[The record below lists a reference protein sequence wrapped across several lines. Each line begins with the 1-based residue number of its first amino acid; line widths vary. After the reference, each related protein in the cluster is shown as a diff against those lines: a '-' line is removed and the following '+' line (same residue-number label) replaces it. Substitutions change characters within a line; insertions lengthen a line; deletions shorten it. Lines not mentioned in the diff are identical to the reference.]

1 MNGDS
6 SKIAQERLSKRVPR
20 TRIQRP
26 KDVYPA
32 DEWNMVEQRFSPDLL
47 AQMETIFAL
56 SNGYLG
62 LRGDF
67 EEGQPAVQ
75 GGVFLNGFYETW
87 PITYGESAFGFART
101 GQTIVNAT
109 DAKIIKLYVDDE
121 PFEIENAEI
130 REFSRRLDMKA
141 GTLVREIY
149 WEDPSGKRIAMKST
163 RFVSFRHRHL
173 AGISYEL
180 TVENDAAHIVLA
192 SEAATRQVSRDEADD
207 PRHGH
212 EFDGRVL
219 EPVLAS
225 ASQRRV
231 VLCHRTRSSKIG
243 LACGI
248 DHVIEAGKIYRSDS
262 ECGDDAGRAVFS
274 VEARRGELVRLTKYM
289 AYHFAANTPPDE
301 LRERAERTLDR
312 ALDTGFERLL
322 EEQREIMQDFW
333 FKSDV
338 RIGGDVDTQQD
349 IRFNLFQLFQATAR
363 AEGRGVPAKGLTG
376 QGYEGHYFWD
386 AETYVLP
393 FVRYTAP
400 RAARNLLRFRYR
412 LLDKARERARLLSH
426 PGALFPWR
434 TVNGEEASAYYAAG
448 TAQYHI
454 NADIS
459 HAVVKY
465 VELTGDTEFL
475 CEMGAEILVETARLW
490 ADLGYYA
497 EERDGAFCLNDVTGP
512 DEYTAIVNNNCYTNL
527 MAQENLRL
535 AARTVEFLRQH
546 APEHFERLL
555 ENTSLEPSEVDE
567 WRRAADA
574 MYIPFDERLGIH
586 AQDDSFLEKKR
597 WNFADTPAESYPLL
611 LHYHPLTLYRH
622 QVIKQA
628 DVVMAMFLLGQNFSL
643 EQKKRNFDY
652 YDPLTTRDSSL
663 SSCIQSIV
671 AAELGYDDLA
681 FAYFM
686 DALTVDLADI
696 GGNVMDGV
704 HVASAGGVW
713 MALVYGLGGM
723 RDHEGVLCFRPR
735 LPAAWSSLCFA
746 VRIRG
751 QRLEVE
757 IERDSVTYTLRGTE
771 ELTLRHGDREVTL
784 SPDQPTSLPVF
795 VRPATNSL

>member
-1 MNGDS
+1 VKPDS
-6 SKIAQERLSKRVPR
+6 SRNAGKLLSERVPR
-20 TRIQRP
+20 ARIHRP
-26 KDVYPA
+26 EDVYPV
-32 DEWNMVEQRFSPDLL
+32 DEWNMVEQRFSPHFL

-62 LRGDF
+62 FRGDF
-67 EEGQPAVQ
+67 EEGQPVVQ

-87 PITYGESAFGFART
+87 PIIYAEPAFGFAKV

-109 DAKIIKLYVDDE
+109 DAKIIRLYVDDE
-121 PFEIENAEI
+121 LFEIERAEI
-130 REFSRRLDMKA
+130 RSFSRRLDMKN
-141 GTLVREIY
+141 GTLVREIS

-163 RFVSFRHRHL
+163 RFVSFKHRHL

-180 TVENDAAHIVLA
+180 TVQNDAAHIVLA
-192 SEAATRQVSRDEADD
+192 SELATRRAAQGDDED

-212 EFDGRVL
+212 QFDGRVL
-219 EPVLAS
+219 EPLLARARQARVL
-225 ASQRRV
+225 
-231 VLCHRTRSSKIG
+231 LCHETRSSKIA

-248 DHVIEAGKIYRSDS
+248 DHVIDAKQIYRSDS
-262 ECGDDAGRAVFS
+262 ECEDHAGRAVFS
-274 VEARRGELVRLTKYM
+274 VEAGRGERVRLTKYM
-289 AYHFAANTPPDE
+289 AYHFADNAPAEE
-301 LRERAERTLDR
+301 LCARAERTLDR

-322 EEQREIMQDFW
+322 EEQREIMEDFW
-333 FKSDV
+333 HKSDV
-338 RIGGDVDTQQD
+338 QVSGDPATQQD

-363 AEGRGVPAKGLTG
+363 AEGHGVPAKGLTG

-386 AETYVLP
+386 AEAYVLP
-393 FVRYTAP
+393 FVVHTAP

-426 PGALFPWR
+426 RGALYPWR
-434 TVNGEEASAYYAAG
+434 TINGEEVSAYYAAG

-454 NADIS
+454 NADIA

-465 VELTGDTEFL
+465 VEVTGDVEFL
-475 CEMGAEILVETARLW
+475 CEMGAEMIVETARLW
-490 ADLGYYA
+490 ADLGDYA
-497 EERDGAFCLNDVTGP
+497 EERGGAFCLNDVTGP
-512 DEYTAIVNNNCYTNL
+512 DEYTAIVNNNFYTNL
-527 MAQENLRL
+527 MAQENLRI
-535 AARTVEFLRQH
+535 AARTVEFLREK
-546 APEHFERLL
+546 APGHFERLV
-555 ENTSLEPSEVDE
+555 EATSLDPSEIDE

-574 MYIPFDERLGIH
+574 MYVPFDERLGIH

-597 WNFADTPAESYPLL
+597 WDFTKTPAESYPLL

-628 DVVMAMFLLGQNFSL
+628 DVVMAMFLLGQDSSL

-671 AAELGYDDLA
+671 AAEIGYDELA

-686 DALTVDLADI
+686 DALTVDLADV

-704 HVASAGGVW
+704 HIASAGGVW
-713 MALVYGLGGM
+713 MALIHGFAGM
-723 RDHEGVLCFRPR
+723 RHHDGVLSFRPR
-735 LPAAWSSLCFA
+735 LPASWSSLRFA
-746 VRIRG
+746 LRVRG

-757 IERDSVTYTLRGTE
+757 IERESVRYTLRGPE
-771 ELTLRHGDREVTL
+771 ELKIRHGDREVSLT
-784 SPDQPTSLPVF
+784 PDRPTSLPGVE
-795 VRPATNSL
+795 R

>member
-1 MNGDS
+1 VNEDA
-6 SKIAQERLSKRVPR
+6 SKTAEGRFSERVAR
-20 TRIQRP
+20 TRIHRP
-26 KDVYPA
+26 KDVYPI
-32 DEWNMVEQRFSPDLL
+32 DEWSMVEQRFSPSFL

-67 EEGQPAVQ
+67 EEGRPVVQ

-87 PITYGESAFGFART
+87 PIRYGEAAFGFAKV

-130 REFSRRLDMKA
+130 RRFSRRLDMKA
-141 GTLVREIY
+141 GTLVREIF

-163 RFVSFRHRHL
+163 RFVSFKHRHL

-180 TVENDAAHIVLA
+180 TVENDAAHVVLA
-192 SEAATRQVSRDEADD
+192 SEVATRRAPAGEGED

-212 EFDGRVL
+212 HFDGRVL
-219 EPVLAS
+219 EPLLRRAREERVL
-225 ASQRRV
+225 
-231 VLCHRTRSSKIG
+231 LCHATKSSKMV

-248 DHVIEAGKIYRSDS
+248 DHQIEATQIYRSDS
-262 ECGDDAGRAVFS
+262 QCEDHVGRVVFS
-274 VEARRGELVRLTKYM
+274 VEAGRGELLRLTKYM
-289 AYHFAANTPPDE
+289 AYHFADGALPEE
-301 LRERAERTLDR
+301 LCARAERTLDR

-322 EEQREIMQDFW
+322 EEQREIMDDFW
-333 FKSDV
+333 HKSDV
-338 RIGGDVDTQQD
+338 QIGGEPATQQD

-386 AETYVLP
+386 AEIYVLP
-393 FVRYTAP
+393 FVVHTAP

-412 LLDKARERARLLSH
+412 LLDKARERAQLLSH
-426 PGALFPWR
+426 RGALFPWR
-434 TVNGEEASAYYAAG
+434 TINGEEASAYYAAG

-454 NADIS
+454 NADIA
-459 HAVVKY
+459 HAVSKY
-465 VELTGDTEFL
+465 AELTGDMEFL
-475 CEMGAEILVETARLW
+475 CEMGAEIIVETARLW

-512 DEYTAIVNNNCYTNL
+512 DEYTAVVNNNCYTNL

-535 AARTVEFLRQH
+535 ATKTVEFLRNE
-546 APEHFERLL
+546 APEHFERLV
-555 ENTSLEPSEVDE
+555 ENTSLDLSEIDE
-567 WRRAADA
+567 WRRAAEA
-574 MYIPFDERLGIH
+574 MYIPFDERLAIH
-586 AQDDSFLEKKR
+586 AQDDSFLEKER
-597 WNFADTPAESYPLL
+597 WDFANTPAENYPLL

-622 QVIKQA
+622 QVTKQA
-628 DVVMAMFLLGQNFSL
+628 DVVMAMFLLGQDFSP
-643 EQKKRNFDY
+643 EQKRRNFDY

-671 AAELGYDDLA
+671 AAELDYHDLA
-681 FAYFM
+681 FAYFT

-704 HVASAGGVW
+704 HIASAGGVW
-713 MALVYGLGGM
+713 MALVHGFAGM
-723 RDHEGVLCFRPR
+723 RHYEGLPSFRPR
-735 LPAAWSSLCFA
+735 LPTSWSSLRFA

-757 IERDSVTYTLRGTE
+757 IERESVTYTLRGRE
-771 ELTLRHGDREVTL
+771 DLTIHHGDREVTL
-784 SPDQPTSLPVF
+784 IPDRPTLLPGV
-795 VRPATNSL
+795 SE